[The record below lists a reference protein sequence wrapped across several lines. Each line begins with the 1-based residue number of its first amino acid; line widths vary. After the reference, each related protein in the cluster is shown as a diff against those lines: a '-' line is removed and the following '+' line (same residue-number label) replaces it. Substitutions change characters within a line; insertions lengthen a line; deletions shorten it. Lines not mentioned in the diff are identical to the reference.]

1 MPEFMVNRRDVAHQ
15 KVKNMYHPMGPY
27 MNGGANVPPFG
38 AMLPSQQEFFK
49 SLMRSDAAKSH

>member
-1 MPEFMVNRRDVAHQ
+1 MVNRRDVAHQ